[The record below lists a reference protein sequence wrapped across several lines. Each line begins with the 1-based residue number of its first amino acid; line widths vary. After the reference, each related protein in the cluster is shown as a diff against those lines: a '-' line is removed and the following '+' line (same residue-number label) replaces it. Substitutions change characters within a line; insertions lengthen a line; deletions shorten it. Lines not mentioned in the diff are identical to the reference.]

1 MDLSSNPLLGVP
13 SMSHYHCSNGYVFKA
28 TTVFFY
34 LVCWM
39 RIMRQSRKDHREED
53 EKKVLSELMKNSKEN
68 IETIAKHC
76 GFSRQKAWRIIKQLE
91 TDQKIWGYSVALDNE
106 KQDLEKFMLF
116 VKRTK
121 TQHNQNDIDEIV
133 QNLLAA
139 VKKDLGVTVISS
151 YFIHGEYDW
160 VLIFTAKDIR
170 DAKKF
175 SETMMLKFPGKQLV
189 HISQILYTVRENYI
203 RNPNILTMKE
213 FI

>member
-1 MDLSSNPLLGVP
+1 MG
-13 SMSHYHCSNGYVFKA
+13 K
-28 TTVFFY
+28 
-34 LVCWM
+34 
-39 RIMRQSRKDHREED
+39 SRKDHIEED

-91 TDQKIWGYSVALDNE
+91 KDQKIWGYSVALDNE
-106 KQDLEKFMLF
+106 KQDLEKFMLC

-121 TQHNQNDIDEIV
+121 TEHDPDDINEIV
-133 QNLLAA
+133 NDLLAS
-139 VKKDLGVTVISS
+139 VKKELGVTVISS
-151 YFIHGEYDW
+151 YYIHGEYDW
-160 VLIFTAKDIR
+160 VMIFTAKDIR

-175 SETMMLKFPGKQLV
+175 SEAMMQKFPGKQLV

-203 RNPNILTMKE
+203 RNPNILAMTE